1 MSTAKKIIITLISL
15 IGLSLLG
22 LGGYEFHSIWKE
34 NQQQK
39 ADLSAAGEMLE
50 FEKRQAQEDLQSLQ
64 AEINEYSAM
73 NRGNDSLMAEL
84 AEQKQ
89 KVQLLL
95 DELKTVKATDAK
107 KIADLKAELGVVR
120 NVLKDYIRKVDSLSR
135 INKTLRFENDS
146 MRAKV
151 EEATAQRN
159 QLAKDKEVLTEAVNR
174 AAMIDVDILSIRPLD
189 KRGKDKDNLRKVA
202 NIAVTLQIAKNQT
215 AKVGYKT
222 IYIRIRKPDRE
233 LLSNDASNTFRYEG
247 HRIGYS
253 MKKDIEYKG
262 EKMTQTVYY
271 PVNETL
277 LPGTYSVQVFIDGD
291 ALAEGTFSLKK

>member
-1 MSTAKKIIITLISL
+1 MSTPKKIIVILMGL

-22 LGGYEFHSIWKE
+22 LGGYEFYSMWME
-34 NQQQK
+34 NQKQK

-50 FEKRQAQEDLQSLQ
+50 FERRQAQEDLQAMQ

-73 NRGNDSLMAEL
+73 NIGNDSLMAEL
-84 AEQKQ
+84 EEQKQ
-89 KVQLLL
+89 KVQLSLE
-95 DELKTVKATDAK
+95 ELKTVKSTDAK

-146 MRAKV
+146 MRARV

-159 QLAKDKEVLTEAVNR
+159 QLVKDKAVLTEAVNR
-174 AAMIDVDILSIRPLD
+174 AAMIDVDILSIKTLD
-189 KRGKDKDNLRKVA
+189 KRGKEKDNLRKISS
-202 NIAVTLQIAKNQT
+202 IAVMLQIAKNQT

-233 LLSNDASNTFRYEG
+233 LLSHDASNTFRYEG

-262 EKMTQTVYY
+262 EKMTQTIFY

-291 ALAEGTFSLKK
+291 ALAEGNFTLK